1 MKRYWLIAALV
12 MLTGMAVS
20 CGDDSGASPEEDE
33 GATRR
38 RVAEALSAGIDFEG
52 GIPVL
57 EPMPETTDEDLV
69 VEQDDAP
76 IELDPGVA
84 SLLPFTIENDDED
97 DPVVATLLQFE
108 DGDEDEHVE
117 VDLELEDGETMAEVM
132 LTVDDSVCD
141 TLCADNFAVK
151 LIQALKTRGGRIGA
165 RITRTLLLACPE
177 DGEEAMCESADPGD
191 GDGDGDTGGDGDGDG
206 DGVIDLIDD
215 LARASIA
222 VRGALCECN
231 GNINCSSLQWL
242 TTAERDCVRA
252 AVEEDSANAD
262 ANFRALVASV
272 QSPATINAITA
283 GPTCEVAGVLGI
295 ALPMAEQQ
303 TLPDAILACD
313 EDMNTFYPPAASS
326 GDEEPAP

>member
-108 DGDEDEHVE
+108 DGDEDEHIE
-117 VDLELEDGETMAEVM
+117 VDLELADGETMAEVM

-165 RITRTLLLACPE
+165 RITRNLLLACPE
-177 DGEEAMCESADPGD
+177 DGEDAMCESADPGD
-191 GDGDGDTGGDGDGDG
+191 GDGDGDTGGDGDTNLDRL
-206 DGVIDLIDD
+206 VND
-215 LARASIA
+215 LANVAID
-222 VRGALCECN
+222 VNDALCQCN
-231 GNINCSSLQWL
+231 GNVNCSSLRWL
-242 TTAERDCVRA
+242 TTAERDCVQA
-252 AVEEDSANAD
+252 AIEEDAANAD
-262 ANFRALVASV
+262 ENLAALVDSL
-272 QSPATINAITA
+272 QTPATINAITTTM
-283 GPTCEVAGVLGI
+283 PCDPAGVLGL

-303 TLPDAILACD
+303 TLPDAIRACD

-326 GDEEPAP
+326 GDETPAP

>member
-1 MKRYWLIAALV
+1 MKRHWLIAALV

-69 VEQDDAP
+69 VQQDDAP
-76 IELDPGVA
+76 IELDPGQVT
-84 SLLPFTIENDDED
+84 LLPFEIDNPEED

-108 DGDEDEHVE
+108 DGEEDEHVE
-117 VDLELEDGETMAEVM
+117 VAIDEDTTMIELD
-132 LTVDDSVCD
+132 VDDSVCD

-151 LIQALKTRGGRIGA
+151 LIQALKTANGRIGA

-177 DGEEAMCESADPGD
+177 DGEDAMCESADPGGD
-191 GDGDGDTGGDGDGDG
+191 GDGDGDTGGDGDGDS
-206 DGVIDLIDD
+206 VVDLIDN
-215 LARASIA
+215 LAMASIA
-222 VRGALCECN
+222 VNNALCDCN
-231 GNINCSSLQWL
+231 GELNCDSLRWL

-252 AVEEDSANAD
+252 AVEGDPANAD
-262 ANFRALVASV
+262 ANFRALVASLRM
-272 QSPATINAITA
+272 PATISAITA

-295 ALPMAEQQ
+295 ALPMTEQQ
-303 TLPDAILACD
+303 TLPDPILACD
-313 EDMNTFYPPAASS
+313 EDMNTFYPPPASS
-326 GDEEPAP
+326 GDEVPPAP